1 MTPAAAA
8 TGVAEEEEGV
18 AVNAPEESL
27 GVVEVEEEVEVGVG
41 VETVAVAED
50 AMGEAEDRVTME
62 EDTTAKHCRLR
73 GACKIRT

>member
-1 MTPAAAA
+1 MTRAAAA
-8 TGVAEEEEGV
+8 TGAEEEEGV

-27 GVVEVEEEVEVGVG
+27 GVVEVEEESEVGVG

-62 EDTTAKHCRLR
+62 EVDTTARHCRLR